1 MRFADRPR
9 IVPLQ
14 NRVTYKNRVS
24 LASGQAPY
32 NKTAQA
38 VTSLCHTL
46 HVSIPRLHYEMKHA
60 AGIVAFVARFVVLGL
75 AIAFVISLFWPGVGD
90 RLRMRFG
97 LGHEPV
103 AASSAGRTSSMEL
116 ASAPP
121 AAPASYA
128 DAVARAAPSVVNIY
142 ANKIVTE
149 QAVRMFTDPLMQQ
162 LFGGTP
168 IGTVRRREQNLGSG
182 VIVSANGYVLTNYH
196 VIANADDIQVLL
208 YDGRVAKATLVGAD
222 EETDLAVLKIDAG
235 NLPVIQMADPKKLR
249 VGDVVLAI
257 GNPLNLNQTVTMGII
272 SAIGRQLSNSSPED
286 FIQTDAAINLGNSG
300 GALVNTNG
308 DLVGINT
315 LLIGKAAN
323 AEGIGFAIPVDTAT
337 NVLRQL
343 IATGHVVRGWLGA
356 NYGFVPVAADS
367 GLPAAAARGAQVTD
381 VYPDTPA
388 AAAGIQV
395 HDILLRLG
403 DHYIRDP
410 ADLSRQ
416 EAALKPGS
424 KVEVSGLRNGVPFH
438 VWAHVIQRPPRM
450 PVANATTNNS
460 SNIEG

>member
-1 MRFADRPR
+1 
-9 IVPLQ
+9 
-14 NRVTYKNRVS
+14 
-24 LASGQAPY
+24 
-32 NKTAQA
+32 
-38 VTSLCHTL
+38 
-46 HVSIPRLHYEMKHA
+46 MKHA

-75 AIAFVISLFWPGVGD
+75 AIAFVISLIWPGVGD
-90 RLRMRFG
+90 RLRARVG
-97 LGHEPV
+97 LQHEAVPTTSPTTP
-103 AASSAGRTSSMEL
+103 SSTS
-116 ASAPP
+116 
-121 AAPASYA
+121 APASYA

-168 IGTVRRREQNLGSG
+168 IGTVKRREQNLGSG
-182 VIVSANGYVLTNYH
+182 VIVSADGYVLTNNH

-208 YDGRVAKATLVGAD
+208 YDGRVAKAKLVGFD
-222 EETDLAVLKIDAG
+222 EETDLAVLKIENAG

-272 SAIGRQLSNSSPED
+272 SAIGRQLNNSSPED

-300 GALVNTNG
+300 GALVNSNG

-343 IATGHVVRGWLGA
+343 IATHRVIRGWLGA

-367 GLPAAAARGAQVTD
+367 GLPAAAVRGAQITD
-381 VYPDTPA
+381 VYPDSPA
-388 AAAGIQV
+388 AAAGLQPR
-395 HDILLRLG
+395 DILLRLG
-403 DHYIRDP
+403 DDDIRDP
-410 ADLSRQ
+410 ADLSRH

-438 VWAHVIQRPPRM
+438 VMVSVIERPPRL
-450 PVANATTNNS
+450 PAASSTSNTE

>member
-1 MRFADRPR
+1 
-9 IVPLQ
+9 
-14 NRVTYKNRVS
+14 
-24 LASGQAPY
+24 
-32 NKTAQA
+32 
-38 VTSLCHTL
+38 
-46 HVSIPRLHYEMKHA
+46 MKHA
-60 AGIVAFVARFVVLGL
+60 AGIVAFVARFVILGL

-90 RLRMRFG
+90 RLRARFG
-97 LGHEPV
+97 LQHDTTP
-103 AASSAGRTSSMEL
+103 AAVT
-116 ASAPP
+116 SAPP
-121 AAPASYA
+121 SAAPASYA
-128 DAVARAAPSVVNIY
+128 DAVAKAAPSVVNIY

-168 IGTVRRREQNLGSG
+168 IGTVKRREQNLGSG
-182 VIVSANGYVLTNYH
+182 VIVSADGYVLTNNH

-208 YDGRVAKATLVGAD
+208 YDGRVAKAKLIGAD
-222 EETDLAVLKIDAG
+222 EETDLAVLKIIDAV

-300 GALVNTNG
+300 GALVNSNG

-343 IATGHVVRGWLGA
+343 IATGHVIRGWLGA

-381 VYPDTPA
+381 VYPGGPA
-388 AAAGIQV
+388 AAAGIQP

-403 DHYIRDP
+403 QDDIRDP
-410 ADLSRQ
+410 ADLSRH
-416 EAALKPGS
+416 EAMLKPGS
-424 KVEVSGLRNGVPFH
+424 KVEVSGLRNGEPFH
-438 VWAHVIQRPPRM
+438 AMVHVIPRPPRM
-450 PVANATTNNS
+450 PTTGS
-460 SNIEG
+460 AG

>member
-1 MRFADRPR
+1 
-9 IVPLQ
+9 
-14 NRVTYKNRVS
+14 
-24 LASGQAPY
+24 
-32 NKTAQA
+32 
-38 VTSLCHTL
+38 
-46 HVSIPRLHYEMKHA
+46 MKHA
-60 AGIVAFVARFVVLGL
+60 AGIVAFVARFVILGL

-90 RLRMRFG
+90 RLRARFG
-97 LGHEPV
+97 LQHDSTP
-103 AASSAGRTSSMEL
+103 AAVTSA
-116 ASAPP
+116 APS

-128 DAVARAAPSVVNIY
+128 DAVAKAAPSVVNIY

-168 IGTVRRREQNLGSG
+168 IGTVKRREQNLGSG
-182 VIVSANGYVLTNYH
+182 VIVSADGYVLTNNH

-208 YDGRVAKATLVGAD
+208 YDGRVAKAKLIGAD
-222 EETDLAVLKIDAG
+222 EETDLAVLKIIDAV

-300 GALVNTNG
+300 GALVNSNG

-343 IATGHVVRGWLGA
+343 IATGHVIRGWLGA

-367 GLPAAAARGAQVTD
+367 GLPAAAARGAQITD
-381 VYPDTPA
+381 VIPGTPA
-388 AAAGIQV
+388 ALAGLQPR
-395 HDILLRLG
+395 DILLRLG
-403 DHYIRDP
+403 DNNIRDP
-410 ADLSRQ
+410 ADLSRR

-438 VWAHVIQRPPRM
+438 VEVSVIQRPPQL
-450 PVANATTNNS
+450 PTANSAANS
-460 SNIEG
+460 GSNIEG